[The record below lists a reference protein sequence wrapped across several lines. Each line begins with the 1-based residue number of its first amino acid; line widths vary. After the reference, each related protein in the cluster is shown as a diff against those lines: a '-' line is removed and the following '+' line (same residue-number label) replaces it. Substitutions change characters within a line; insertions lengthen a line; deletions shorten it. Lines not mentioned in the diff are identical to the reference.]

1 LGANIR
7 YRDNIEGVKSFME
20 KRPVKFVGSVIK
32 DAPGTYPWW
41 EQIQTVPRVMPSE
54 NKPKL

>member
-1 LGANIR
+1 LGAKNR
-7 YRDNIEGVKSFME
+7 YRDNIEGVKSYME

-41 EQIQTVPRVMPSE
+41 EQIQTVPRIMPVES
-54 NKPKL
+54 KSKL

>member
-1 LGANIR
+1 
-7 YRDNIEGVKSFME
+7 ME

-41 EQIQTVPRVMPSE
+41 DQIQTVPRVMPSDD
-54 NKPKL
+54 KSKL